1 MQRLIIPS
9 INIPQLTL
17 WNVDISVYSRFI
29 EQSDGMPR
37 LHTLTLYEQGELA
50 DIGILL
56 TLIPHLEKA
65 SLDLLKNRYQNEVNR
80 ATRWPGLPTYNYAF
94 SKRDF

>member
-1 MQRLIIPS
+1 MHAATHYTFRQHPA
-9 INIPQLTL
+9 INPMECRHISLLT
-17 WNVDISVYSRFI
+17 VHRT
-29 EQSDGMPR
+29 DGMPR

>member
-1 MQRLIIPS
+1 MHAATHYTFRQHPA
-9 INIPQLTL
+9 INPMECI
-17 WNVDISVYSRFI
+17 YSRFM

-37 LHTLTLYEQGELA
+37 LHTLALYEQGELA